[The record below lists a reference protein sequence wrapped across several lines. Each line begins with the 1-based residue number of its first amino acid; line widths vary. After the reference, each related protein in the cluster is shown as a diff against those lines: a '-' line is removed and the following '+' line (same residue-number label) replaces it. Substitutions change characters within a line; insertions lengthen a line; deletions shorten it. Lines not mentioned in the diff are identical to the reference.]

1 MDDTKSLAEEIE
13 RNNFM
18 LAALHH
24 KSARKSASAKLKEY
38 HKDDRIIDAWESLGK
53 SVISLYSACRSVD
66 IADKTSGACSLV
78 ERKVKVNIYEQ
89 LGKKIR
95 STNKETF
102 GSGVPAKEKISIEI
116 ANSLTNQL
124 LGAIQ
129 HNLGFTRLNIDFIQ
143 KYISLESID
152 IVPEKDSKTQLQEYC
167 QSIKKLLPSYSLLE
181 EIGPAHSRTFKVRVD
196 ALNISCEGTGPSKR
210 LAELE
215 AAGQF
220 IEKYSIRG
228 ASKKKP
234 INANNKIDYISAAKL
249 MPLPPNSRRVGL
261 IVEKLMLPDWS
272 VTLVGLALTHRSYNL
287 NKSNSIL
294 GKNNSVL
301 AFLGASV
308 LEWIAFDTVIRNL
321 SLDNLSK
328 AGGIREIVRVLV
340 NESSISAIY
349 EELLSQDALL
359 LGPGERNLTQAI
371 KTEFV
376 QALFGVLFLVKEKNL
391 EHATSLIHEIP
402 IFIDYFIN
410 KPKSMDWSRDEIAPI
425 KTVFQEKCQL
435 LGLRVKFQTD
445 VYKRNQQRIATPSI
459 TLESE
464 YLNYALKMQGEVQ
477 SSRNNDGKPNVVL
490 ESELA
495 LKNKSIF
502 EAVLFSE
509 PFPTFELNQENY
521 VKWIFEHAIRLA
533 GNAGEKSGT
542 LRLSKLI
549 NKNFLGVGLVRE
561 LNFRAFESFICST
574 SKLIDL
580 KADINKSDL
589 LKYYGH
595 AGRNVTSNK
604 LKSLSKTINHLEA
617 ELSKADPLQESHDL
631 RDTAAF
637 KSFISEATTY
647 RLKGGDIT
655 LTSLGGVLEEFEL
668 LQRGKAN
675 IVCRADLI
683 EKIIEVDGAHLCLL
697 DVLKDAFP
705 QDGTINIEV
714 DVEGSELCLTV
725 RDFTEGKLE
734 AILASSSWSYLKVI
748 LPITNITASKTTF
761 KIHMSSIIKSAT
773 RKISLELWWRYHFKD
788 PYEAA
793 ANDRIA
799 SILHDVK
806 NSILGYCFTSEHAR
820 NKSSGRERYL
830 LAADASRHLDTAIA
844 TLRIVKSLSE
854 ETGSANI
861 SSMKVSTF
869 IKSLISELWSW
880 IPNSVNLIFT
890 PCNSQIEIC
899 TDEHRLRSLI
909 TNVVKNSVEA
919 MSGDGSIYI
928 SYDIDMEL
936 EGMEFIISDTG
947 TGFTNEQLVALESGA
962 PLKTSKDTGHG
973 IGLMAVM
980 LTSKELGGNIAF
992 SNGENVGAT
1001 VKIWVPSIYSY
1012 EEQSGE
1018 DFL

>member
-1 MDDTKSLAEEIE
+1 MDDIKSLAEEIE

-38 HKDDRIIDAWESLGK
+38 RQDDRIIDAWESLGK
-53 SVISLYSACRSVD
+53 SVLSLYSACRSVD

-78 ERKVKVNIYEQ
+78 ERKVKVRIYEQ

-95 STNKETF
+95 STNKGKF
-102 GSGVPAKEKISIEI
+102 GSGVPAKEKSSIEI
-116 ANSLTNQL
+116 TNSLTNQL

-129 HNLGFTRLNIDFIQ
+129 HNLGFTRLTKDFIE
-143 KYISLESID
+143 KYLSLDSID

-167 QSIKKLLPSYSLLE
+167 QSIKKPLPSYSLLE

-196 ALNISCEGTGPSKR
+196 ALSISCDGTGPSKR
-210 LAELE
+210 LAELQ

-220 IEKYSIRG
+220 IEKHSIRVP
-228 ASKKKP
+228 SKRKP
-234 INANNKIDYISAAKL
+234 VNANKKTDYISAAKL
-249 MPLPPNSRRVGL
+249 MPLPPNSRKVGL
-261 IVEKLMLPDWS
+261 IVEKLMLPAWS

-287 NKSNSIL
+287 SKSNPIL

-301 AFLGASV
+301 AYLGASV
-308 LEWIAFDTVIRNL
+308 LEWIAFDTAIRNI
-321 SLDNLSK
+321 SLDDLSK
-328 AGGIREIVRVLV
+328 AGGIREIVRALV
-340 NESSISAIY
+340 NESSISTIY

-359 LGPGERNLTQAI
+359 LGPGEKNLTQAI

-391 EHATSLIHEIP
+391 EQAIDLINDTP
-402 IFIDYFIN
+402 IFLDYFVN
-410 KPKSMDWSRDEIAPI
+410 KPKSIDWSRDEIAPT
-425 KTVFQEKCQL
+425 KTVFQEKCQF
-435 LGLRVKFQTD
+435 LGLKVKFQTN
-445 VYKRNQQRIATPSI
+445 VYTRIQQRIATPSI

-464 YLNYALKMQGEVQ
+464 YLSYVLKIQGEVQ

-490 ESELA
+490 ESEVA
-495 LKNKSIF
+495 LKNKKIF
-502 EAVLFSE
+502 EAILFSE
-509 PFPTFELNQENY
+509 SYPTFELNQENY
-521 VKWIFEHAIRLA
+521 VKWILEHAIRLA
-533 GNAGEKSGT
+533 GNAGKKSGT
-542 LRLSKLI
+542 LRLSRLI
-549 NKNFLGVGLVRE
+549 NKNFLGVGLLRAS
-561 LNFRAFESFICST
+561 NFRAFESFIYFT
-574 SKLIDL
+574 NKFINL
-580 KADINKSDL
+580 KTDTNKADL

-604 LKSLSKTINHLEA
+604 LKSLSKTVDYLEA
-617 ELSKADPLQESHDL
+617 ELSRADPLHESHDL
-631 RDTAAF
+631 RDTVAF
-637 KSFISEATTY
+637 KSLISEATTY

-655 LTSLGGVLEEFEL
+655 LTSLGGVIEEFEL
-668 LQRGKAN
+668 LQRGKTN
-675 IVCRADLI
+675 IICRADLI
-683 EKIIEVDGAHLCLL
+683 EKIVEVDGAHLCLL
-697 DVLKDAFP
+697 DVLKDAYP
-705 QDGTINIEV
+705 QDNTITIEV
-714 DVEGSELCLTV
+714 DVEDSELCLTISG
-725 RDFTEGKLE
+725 FTEGKLE
-734 AILASSSWSYLKVI
+734 AILASSTWSYLKVI
-748 LPITNITASKTTF
+748 LPITSITESKTTF
-761 KIHMSSIIKSAT
+761 KIHISSIIKSAT

-854 ETGSANI
+854 ETGSADI
-861 SSMKVSTF
+861 SSMKISIF

-890 PCNSQIEIC
+890 PCDSQIEIC

-909 TNVVKNSVEA
+909 TNIVKNSVEA
-919 MSGDGSIYI
+919 MGGNGSIYI
-928 SYDIDMEL
+928 SYNIEKEL
-936 EGMEFIISDTG
+936 EGIEFIISDTG
-947 TGFTNEQLVALESGA
+947 PGFTNEQLIALESGVS
-962 PLKTSKDTGHG
+962 LKTSKDTGQG

-992 SNGENVGAT
+992 SNGENSGAT

-1012 EEQSGE
+1012 EDQSSE
-1018 DFL
+1018 ELL